1 MVCIPSRGV
10 CASFA
15 VLLWLVG
22 ATVASADQRVI
33 VKTKKPYDT
42 VKQQI
47 TALGGSVTYEFANAD
62 GLAVTVP
69 DAQINALKGIAGVDY
84 VVEDRLVPNPAPEGR
99 RDVTEALQA
108 APAFDTE
115 PASYFPHASVL
126 TNARPLQLAGIL
138 GQGVVVGVIDTGT
151 SRTATALC
159 GNASSAANC
168 SATSR
173 VIGGENFVPGATEPN
188 ATSSLND
195 PHGTWVATTIGGNRA
210 FGFLRSSAFA
220 TAVRNNC
227 PQPNCSFQV
236 NATVDAIP
244 IVGQAPA
251 AQFYALKVFP
261 AAGGGAPESR
271 VLQAMDRAIAL
282 KNTTLPNM
290 KVVNMSLGGPTL
302 FAGHDLEDELAT
314 SMAASGITLIVSAG
328 NAGPSGITG
337 GSPGTARNILTVG
350 AASDPIHERIVA
362 EVFFFPGLPG
372 AVFRPDGNQQMADF
386 SSRGPTADGRED
398 PEVVANGVWT
408 FAQGA
413 NGGLSFVSGTSF
425 SAPTVSGIAA
435 LLYSHTP
442 AATPSQVR
450 SAIVGSASVT
460 RIPTATV
467 LDQGAGYVDAAAAD
481 ALLQTAPGP
490 LADIG
495 PEKKKLTQ
503 NISQGAGIQPIESS
517 SFSIHLSSLRPSERR
532 EFFYEVKKNTAAV
545 HVTFSNIVPE
555 LPPAQQNQLFGDDLQ
570 VAIHSAQTS
579 TDDYVVPPNQFINAN
594 KTYVLERPQTG
605 LIRVTALGDWTNAG
619 RVSADVTIEE
629 VIAPLP
635 KWEFK
640 GDIADGEVR
649 THTVT
654 IPPGTPEVTFRL
666 SWRDDWGA
674 YPTNDLDMLLFGPGG
689 VTNFTGATANSP
701 ETVTIKN
708 PAAGTWTIVVD
719 GFAVFGKG
727 DKYEIR
733 VEY

>member
-1 MVCIPSRGV
+1 
-10 CASFA
+10 
-15 VLLWLVG
+15 
-22 ATVASADQRVI
+22 
-33 VKTKKPYDT
+33 
-42 VKQQI
+42 VKQQV

-69 DAQINALKGIAGVDY
+69 DAQLNALKGIAGVDY
-84 VVEDRLVPNPAPEGR
+84 VVEDRIVPNPAPAGR

-108 APAFDTE
+108 APALDAE
-115 PASYFPHASVL
+115 PASYFPHATVL
-126 TNARPLQLAGIL
+126 TNARSLQLAGIL

-159 GNASSAANC
+159 ADASSAANC

-173 VIGGENFVPGATEPN
+173 VIGGENLVPGATEPN

-210 FGFLRSSAFA
+210 FGFSRSGAFA

-261 AAGGGAPESR
+261 AAGGGAPTSR
-271 VLQAMDRAIAL
+271 ILQAMDRAIAL

-290 KVVNMSLGGPTL
+290 KVVNMSLAGPTL
-302 FAGHDLEDELAT
+302 FAGHDIKDELAT
-314 SMAASGITLIVSAG
+314 SMAASGITLVVAAG
-328 NAGPSGITG
+328 NDGPSGITG

-362 EVFFFPGLPG
+362 ELILGLPG
-372 AVFRPDGNQQMADF
+372 VLFRLDGTQQVADF

-398 PEVVANGVWT
+398 PEVVANGVAT

-413 NGGLSFVSGTSF
+413 NGGLSLVSGTSF
-425 SAPTVSGIAA
+425 ATPTVSGIAA
-435 LLYSHTP
+435 LLYSDTP
-442 AATPSQVR
+442 SATPSQVR
-450 SAIVGSASVT
+450 SAIVGSASAT
-460 RIPTATV
+460 RIPAATQ

-481 ALLQTAPGP
+481 ALLQTAPAP
-490 LADIG
+490 IADSG
-495 PEKKKLTQ
+495 PEEKKLTE
-503 NISQGAGIQPIESS
+503 NISKGVGIQPIESS

-532 EFFYEVKKNTAAV
+532 EFFYQVKKNTAAV

-579 TDDYVVPPNQFINAN
+579 NDDYVVPPNQFINAN

-640 GDIADGEVR
+640 GDIADGELR
-649 THTVT
+649 SHTVT
-654 IPPGTPEVTFRL
+654 IPAGTPEVTFRL

-674 YPTNDLDMLLFGPGG
+674 YPTHDLDMLLFGPGG
-689 VTNFTGATANSP
+689 VTNFTGATLNSP
-701 ETVTIKN
+701 ETVTIQN
-708 PAAGTWTIVVD
+708 PAAGTWSIVVN

>member
-1 MVCIPSRGV
+1 MAGIPSPGV
-10 CASFA
+10 RVSLA
-15 VLLWLVG
+15 VMIWLVG
-22 ATVASADQRVI
+22 TTIASADQRVI
-33 VKTKKPYDT
+33 VKTKKPYDA
-42 VKQQI
+42 VKQRI
-47 TALGGSVTYEFANAD
+47 AALGGSVTYEFANAD

-69 DAQINALKGIAGVDY
+69 DAQLNALKGIAGIDY
-84 VVEDRLVPNPAPEGR
+84 VVEDRILPNPAPAGR
-99 RDVTEALQA
+99 RDVTDALQA
-108 APAFDTE
+108 APALEAE
-115 PASYFPHASVL
+115 PASYFPYASIL

-151 SRTATALC
+151 SQTASALC
-159 GNASSAANC
+159 VNATSAATC
-168 SATSR
+168 AATSR

-188 ATSSLND
+188 ATSPLNG

-227 PQPNCSFQV
+227 PQPNCSFQAS
-236 NATVDAIP
+236 ATVDAIP

-290 KVVNMSLGGPTL
+290 KVVNMSLGGATV

-314 SMAASGITLIVSAG
+314 SMAASGITLVVSAG
-328 NAGPSGITG
+328 NEGPSGITG

-362 EVFFFPGLPG
+362 EVFFFPGVPG
-372 AVFRPDGNQQMADF
+372 AVFRPDGHQQMADF

-442 AATPSQVR
+442 SATPRQVR
-450 SAIVGSASVT
+450 SAVVGSASAT
-460 RIPTATV
+460 RIPTATG

-481 ALLQTAPGP
+481 ALLQTAPAP
-490 LADIG
+490 IADIG

-503 NISQGAGIQPIESS
+503 NISEGVGIPTIESS
-517 SFSIHLSSLRPSERR
+517 SFSIHLSNLRPSERR

-545 HVTFSNIVPE
+545 HVTFSGIVPE
-555 LPPAQQNQLFGDDLQ
+555 LPPAQQNQIFGDDLE

-579 TDDYVVPPNQFINAN
+579 TSDYEVLPEFINSN

-605 LIRVTALGDWTNAG
+605 LIRVTALGDWINAG
-619 RVSADVTIEE
+619 QVSADVTIEE

-635 KWEFK
+635 KWQFNGKIVE
-640 GDIADGEVR
+640 GEQR
-649 THTVT
+649 SHTVT

-666 SWRDDWGA
+666 SWSDDWGA

-689 VTNFTGATANSP
+689 VTNFTGATLNSP
-701 ETVTIKN
+701 ETVTIQN
-708 PAAGTWTIVVD
+708 PAAGTWTIVVN
-719 GFAVFGKG
+719 GFLVFGK
-727 DKYEIR
+727 DDQYEIR